1 MAEFCEM
8 SHFSK
13 FLQFEIQTMFI
24 RIKRDCRGG
33 IKIRDRELLEWNI
46 GVKMKSGTRE
56 KCLTQSKQYLC
67 VV

>member
-1 MAEFCEM
+1 M

-13 FLQFEIQTMFI
+13 FQQFEIQMMFI
-24 RIKRDCRGG
+24 RIKRDCREE
-33 IKIRDRELLEWNI
+33 IKIRDRDLLEWNI

-56 KCLTQSKQYLC
+56 RWLTQSKQYLC